1 MLFTYRWLA
10 DSKIVVTK
18 LQRFNGII
26 LKIDVSS
33 RLKPNNIGRTLVSRD
48 NRSYFFRPLN
58 QFSPKEI
65 ASEEKGKHNTLE
77 EEFTSPGTKFI
88 FFESARTNNHAVLAP
103 SDEFLNDLMVAYMRQ
118 KINVYIVDIRFG
130 LGNFCHPSNTT
141 QNPILHLIGMLANTS
156 MSVVVN
162 VHKLTEATLNM
173 RSSILPGI
181 EKFFV
186 EDKTVRY
193 MAKRGY
199 KDYIEFLS
207 YYSQTSSTLDYT
219 AASKEK

>member
-1 MLFTYRWLA
+1 MVNQNFVRTE
-10 DSKIVVTK
+10 S
-18 LQRFNGII
+18 QRFNGII

-58 QFSPKEI
+58 QFAPKEI

-77 EEFTSPGTKFI
+77 EEFTSSGTKFI

-103 SDEFLNDLMVAYMRQ
+103 SEEFLNDLMVAYMRQ
-118 KINVYIVDIRFG
+118 KINVYIVDFRFG
-130 LGNFCHPSNTT
+130 LGNVCHPSNTS
-141 QNPILHLIGMLANTS
+141 QNPIVHLVGMLANLS
-156 MSVVVN
+156 MSVVAN
-162 VHKLTEATLNM
+162 VHKLSETTLNM

-181 EKFFV
+181 ERCFV
-186 EDKTVRY
+186 DDKTVRY

-207 YYSQTSSTLDYT
+207 YYSQTSATLDYT
-219 AASKEK
+219 ADKDK